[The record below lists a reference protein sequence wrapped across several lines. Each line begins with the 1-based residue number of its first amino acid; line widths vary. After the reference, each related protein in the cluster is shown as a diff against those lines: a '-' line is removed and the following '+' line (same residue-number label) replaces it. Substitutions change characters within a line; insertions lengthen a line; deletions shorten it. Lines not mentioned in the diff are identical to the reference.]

1 MADVTIIGGG
11 LAGCEAARVLAQA
24 GFASTLF
31 EMRPARPTPAHQ
43 SDRLA
48 ELVCS
53 NSFGSVLP
61 HTSKGVLLEELRR
74 LGSIVVRAAT
84 RHAVPAGASLA
95 VDREGF
101 AGDVT
106 GAIGA
111 FDSIEVRREEV
122 TAVPATG
129 PVLVATGPLT
139 SDALAASLATH
150 TGDASLYF
158 YDAIAPIVSAES
170 IDRSVVY
177 AKSRYDKGEPDF
189 LNCPLDEEQYHAFVD
204 ALLAAESV
212 APKDFETACY
222 FEGCMPIEAM
232 AERGRESLAFGP
244 LRPVGLNDP
253 KTGRRPYAVVQLRRE
268 DRDGQL
274 YNLVGCQTK
283 MRYGEQPRVFG
294 MIPGLQSADFVRLG
308 AVHRNT
314 FLNAPRLLADDLSLK
329 TRRDLFFGG
338 LVAGTEGYAE
348 SSALGVMAA
357 LAVRA
362 KLRGETFVPPPRTTM
377 IGGLMAYLREADAEH
392 FQPMNVNFGLLPP
405 FEEKIKGKRARRLAA
420 ARRALTDFDAWI
432 AEQDLGWLEGVPTED
447 LFEGVDETVPRAGR
461 RARRRDAAKEA
472 GD

>member
-1 MADVTIIGGG
+1 MPDVTIIGGG
-11 LAGCEAARVLAQA
+11 LAGCEAARVLAAA
-24 GFASTLF
+24 GVPVALH
-31 EMRPARPTPAHQ
+31 EMRPVRKTPAHA
-43 SDRLA
+43 SDALG

-53 NSFGSVLP
+53 NSLGSVLP

-74 LGSIVVRAAT
+74 LGSIVVAAAT
-84 RHAVPAGASLA
+84 NHAVPAGASLA

-106 GAIGA
+106 GAIAALG
-111 FDSIEVRREEV
+111 DRVELRREEV
-122 TAVPATG
+122 TELPADG

-139 SDALAASLATH
+139 SDALAASIAAL
-150 TGDASLYF
+150 TGDESLYF

-170 IDRSVVY
+170 IDRSIAY

-189 LNCPLDEEQYHAFVD
+189 LNCPLSEEEYHAFVD
-204 ALLAAESV
+204 ALLEAESV

-232 AERGRESLAFGP
+232 AERGRKSLSFGP
-244 LRPVGLNDP
+244 LRPVGLEDP
-253 KTGRRPYAVVQLRRE
+253 RTGRRPHAVVQLRRE

-283 MRYGEQPRVFG
+283 MRYGEQPRVFR
-294 MIPGLQSADFVRLG
+294 MIPGLQDAEFVRLG

-329 TRRDLFFGG
+329 TRPDLFFGG

-348 SSALGVMAA
+348 SAALGVIAA
-357 LAVRA
+357 LAIRA
-362 KLRGETFVPPPRTTM
+362 HLRGETFVPPPRTTM
-377 IGGLMAYLREADAEH
+377 IGGLLAYLREADAEH

-405 FEEKIKGKRARRLAA
+405 FETRIKGKRDRRLAA
-420 ARRALTDFDAWI
+420 ARRALTDMDAWI
-432 AEQDLGWLEGVPTED
+432 ADQGLDWLGGHATVD
-447 LFEGVDETVPRAGR
+447 LFDAVAPAGR
-461 RARRRDAAKEA
+461 
-472 GD
+472 